1 MGKERVA
8 FEGFDNGDDSV
19 MAADAQVI
27 ALGDIVG

>member
-8 FEGFDNGDDSV
+8 FEGFNNGDDSV
-19 MAADAQVI
+19 MASDAQVI

>member
-1 MGKERVA
+1 MGKERVT